1 MGHSFQVRRK
11 WNRDLR
17 IQLINVII
25 LGQEAGCCGIPKQW
39 LVSWLQFMVAQGFGW
54 RTSKILAC
62 LSFVGNF
69 EQFFIFSLYFYRII
83 LDYIWPVLDSSKSVS
98 IDSRLH
104 SHSKLLQKL
113 FFLFFEILK
122 YGLFPSLTDSIG
134 FFPLW
139 TNSIQTYSR
148 MSQSSKYF
156 PP

>member
-83 LDYIWPVLDSSKSVS
+83 LDYIWPQSWIRQRVYQLIQGCTVTQNC
-98 IDSRLH
+98 SRN
-104 SHSKLLQKL
+104 S
-113 FFLFFEILK
+113 FFYF
-122 YGLFPSLTDSIG
+122 
-134 FFPLW
+134 
-139 TNSIQTYSR
+139 
-148 MSQSSKYF
+148 SKYWSMDCF
-156 PP
+156 LH